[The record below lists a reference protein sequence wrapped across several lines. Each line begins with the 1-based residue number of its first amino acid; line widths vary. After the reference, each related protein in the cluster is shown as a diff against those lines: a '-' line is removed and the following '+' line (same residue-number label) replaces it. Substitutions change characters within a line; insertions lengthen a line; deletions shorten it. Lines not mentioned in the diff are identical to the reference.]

1 MEIDLHDLT
10 VNDAIKTFIEKYN
23 RLYKQ
28 GYRGTVEVIHGYGSS
43 GKGGKIKKAFKKFA
57 EEHKKFFKVE
67 YNTNSGITLIKPI
80 SKIPEIRNILENEIL
95 EFCKDT
101 PKSAKKIE
109 GEFFKKYET
118 EQIKSAIK
126 SLVKKDELKEIL
138 KKRDRVYLKN

>member
-1 MEIDLHDLT
+1 
-10 VNDAIKTFIEKYN
+10 
-23 RLYKQ
+23 
-28 GYRGTVEVIHGYGSS
+28 
-43 GKGGKIKKAFKKFA
+43 
-57 EEHKKFFKVE
+57 
-67 YNTNSGITLIKPI
+67 
-80 SKIPEIRNILENEIL
+80 L
-95 EFCKDT
+95 EFCKGT